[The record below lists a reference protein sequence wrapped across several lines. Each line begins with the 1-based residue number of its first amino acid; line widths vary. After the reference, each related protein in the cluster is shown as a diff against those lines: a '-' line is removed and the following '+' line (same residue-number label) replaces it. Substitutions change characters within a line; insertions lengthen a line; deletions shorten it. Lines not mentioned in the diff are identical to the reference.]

1 MNIIKLNKMKHTPAV
16 ICGRMPF
23 INVSRLLETCQHPD
37 IFRNYPKKHEP
48 EMTVQHRK
56 QTQLE
61 SDK

>member
-1 MNIIKLNKMKHTPAV
+1 MKHTPAV

-23 INVSRLLETCQHPD
+23 INEYDVSRLLETCQHPD

-48 EMTVQHRK
+48 EMTEQNRK

>member
-1 MNIIKLNKMKHTPAV
+1 MKHTPAV